1 MEAFINLIIIP
12 LVMINEL
19 LWVLLLIVTFL
30 LQILAY
36 RLWGKTG
43 LYCWI
48 AMSVIIANIQ
58 VMKTIGIF
66 GLVTAMGNIIYSS
79 TFLATDIISENHG
92 KKEAKKAVWIG
103 FFILIST
110 TIVMQLT
117 LHFIPH
123 ESDTL
128 SPALNQIFGL
138 LPRIAIA
145 SLIAYLISQ
154 HHDVWAFEF
163 WKKVFKGKHLWIRN
177 NFSTMTSQL
186 LDNVI
191 FTWIA
196 FVGFFGLFGWTQVF
210 TWGIIIQIFLV
221 SYAMKW
227 LVAVVDTPFVYL
239 SKVIKK
245 RYLPKD

>member
-1 MEAFINLIIIP
+1 
-12 LVMINEL
+12 
-19 LWVLLLIVTFL
+19 
-30 LQILAY
+30 
-36 RLWGKTG
+36 
-43 LYCWI
+43 
-48 AMSVIIANIQ
+48 
-58 VMKTIGIF
+58 
-66 GLVTAMGNIIYSS
+66 
-79 TFLATDIISENHG
+79 
-92 KKEAKKAVWIG
+92 
-103 FFILIST
+103 
-110 TIVMQLT
+110 
-117 LHFIPH
+117 
-123 ESDTL
+123 
-128 SPALNQIFGL
+128 
-138 LPRIAIA
+138 IAIA

-186 LDNVI
+186 LDNII

>member
-1 MEAFINLIIIP
+1 ML
-12 LVMINEL
+12 NEL
-19 LWVLLLIVTFL
+19 LWVLLLVVTFL

-43 LYCWI
+43 LYVWI
-48 AMSVIIANIQ
+48 AMAVILANIQ

-66 GLVTAMGNIIYSS
+66 SLVTAMGNIIYST
-79 TFLATDIISENHG
+79 TFLTTDILSENYG
-92 KKEAKKAVWIG
+92 KKEATKAVWLG
-103 FFILIST
+103 FFILIAT
-110 TIVMQLT
+110 TIIMQIT
-117 LHFIPH
+117 LKFIPH

-128 SPALNQIFGL
+128 SPALQQIFGL

-145 SLIAYLISQ
+145 SLIAYIISQ

-163 WKKVFKGKHLWIRN
+163 WKKLFKGKHLWIRN

-186 LDNVI
+186 IDNII

-196 FVGFFGLFGWTQVF
+196 FVGLFGLFGWEQVF
-210 TWGIIIQIFLV
+210 TWDIIIQIFLV

-227 LVAVVDTPFVYL
+227 IVAVADTPFIYW
-239 SKVIKK
+239 SKSIKK
-245 RYLPKD
+245 KYLKSD